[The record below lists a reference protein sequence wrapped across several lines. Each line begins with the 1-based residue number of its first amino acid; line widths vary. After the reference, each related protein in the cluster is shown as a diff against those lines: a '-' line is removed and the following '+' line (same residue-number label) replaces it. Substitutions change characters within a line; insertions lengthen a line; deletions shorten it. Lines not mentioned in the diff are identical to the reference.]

1 MLKCRNNGDLM
12 YEYELE
18 LIKNGCKYIAGV
30 DEVGRGPLVGP
41 VVAACVIMPLNFELE
56 GLNDYKKLSEK
67 KRDLFYDYIINN
79 CLAYSVI
86 EISPAEIDEIN
97 IYQASKKAMTLAI
110 EEVFKKIKIDH
121 VLVDAMPLNIDLPS
135 TSIIKGDT
143 KSLTI
148 AAASVLAKVHRDKLM
163 YQLDSEYPHYG
174 FKNHK
179 GYPTKQHLENIKKY
193 GIFKEYRKTYGPVR
207 EVINES

>member
-1 MLKCRNNGDLM
+1 M

-18 LIKNGCKYIAGV
+18 LIKKGCKYIAGV

-41 VVAACVIMPLNFELE
+41 VVAACVVMPLNFELE
-56 GLNDYKKLSEK
+56 GLNDSKKLSEK
-67 KRDLFYDYIINN
+67 KRDLFYDYIIKN

-121 VLVDAMPLNIDLPS
+121 VLVDAMPLDIDISS
-135 TSIIKGDT
+135 TSIIKGDA

-163 YQLDSEYPHYG
+163 YQLDSEYPNYG

-179 GYPTKQHLENIKKY
+179 GYPTKKHLENIKKY
-193 GIFKEYRKTYGPVR
+193 GILKEYRKTYGPVR

>member
-56 GLNDYKKLSEK
+56 GLNDSKKLTEK